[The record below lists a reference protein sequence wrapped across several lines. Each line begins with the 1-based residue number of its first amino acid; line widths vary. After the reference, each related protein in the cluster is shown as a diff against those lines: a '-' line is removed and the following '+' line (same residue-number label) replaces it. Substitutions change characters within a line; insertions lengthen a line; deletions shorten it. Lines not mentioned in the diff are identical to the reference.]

1 MHTELYI
8 ILPLKFLTYIA
19 ASLAL
24 RLSHNILHI
33 SLYQILNTKCKINF
47 EKPYHNQVLSMNI
60 FADHF

>member
-24 RLSHNILHI
+24 QLSHNVLHF
-33 SLYQILNTKCKINF
+33 SLYQILNTKFKITF
-47 EKPYHNQVLSMNI
+47 QKPYNNQVLSMDI